1 MDPGSVSNAE
11 SKVIGDL
18 ACFAEYT
25 SGATGAIPTA
35 LTRSAGFSSIARTG
49 TGVVVFT
56 LAGGPPVAILQVTT
70 TTELATPGTTAGGSV
85 ITSVAS
91 ASAGT
96 ITVTFR
102 RQSDWAATDT
112 TTSDIVRLSCRV
124 QYKQPA

>member
-1 MDPGSVSNAE
+1 MDPGTVATAE
-11 SKVIGDL
+11 SKVTGDL
-18 ACFAEYT
+18 ACRAEYT
-25 SGATGAIPTA
+25 SGATGAIPST
-35 LTRSAGFSSIARTG
+35 LTRAAGFSSIARTG

-56 LAGGPPVAILQVTT
+56 LAGGPPVAITDVNI

-85 ITSVAS
+85 CTYVAS

-112 TTSDIVRLSCRV
+112 TTSDIVRLSCQV
-124 QYKQPA
+124 QYKQP

>member
-1 MDPGSVSNAE
+1 MDPGTTQVAE
-11 SKVIGDL
+11 SKCTGDL
-18 ACFAEYT
+18 RCYAQYT
-25 SGATGAIPTA
+25 SGATGAIPST

-56 LAGGPPVAILQVTT
+56 LAGGPPVAILQVTVT
-70 TTELATPGTTAGGSV
+70 AELATPGTTAGGSV

-112 TTSDIVRLSCRV
+112 ADTDIVRLSCNV
-124 QYKQPA
+124 QYKQP